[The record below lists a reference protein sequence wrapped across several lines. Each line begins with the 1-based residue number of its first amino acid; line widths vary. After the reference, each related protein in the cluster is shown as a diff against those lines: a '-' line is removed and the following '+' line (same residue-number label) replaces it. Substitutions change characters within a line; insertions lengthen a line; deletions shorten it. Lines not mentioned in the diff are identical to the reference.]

1 MDTSQTSTIEAPG
14 LRRKIGVAR
23 GALAWEGLWPRLA
36 PLMAF
41 VALFVAAAHLDLFAG
56 LEPWVHTG
64 LLAVLALALGG
75 LGWWRLRRFA
85 WPAREAAI
93 RRLER
98 DSGVPHRPLVAV
110 QDHLAAGEGDPMA
123 AALWDAH
130 RRREAARLAGL
141 ANKAA
146 HPGLATL
153 DTWAL
158 RLVPVLLLIVAI
170 TSAGGW
176 RSDRMEAAFT
186 PAFPPP
192 PPVVANLWIA
202 PPAYTGKPPIYL
214 DVNDRDKLLRV
225 PVGSKLAGFVDDV
238 RGRKPPQLAIDGKA
252 TEFATVGKGK
262 YQVEQIITEGKQI
275 SLQARGDEQARWKLH
290 VIPDLAPTIEFARPI
305 GVDKWSTKVEYIAG
319 DDFGVTG
326 VQLQIRLH
334 GSVLGDDALSDDAE
348 PEVLRID
355 LPVAGNSKKVSDT
368 FVRDLTSH
376 PWAGLKATVMLF
388 ASDAIGQKG
397 RSSVEVFL
405 LPERVFNDPTA
416 RALIVLRKALTRDP
430 KGFQVD
436 VADGMRMIQLR
447 PESYRD
453 DPVVQ
458 LGLRIGAARLA
469 PAGGKTD
476 VVDKD
481 NITETQKLL
490 WDLAMH
496 LESGATSDAERA
508 LEQARQELRDA
519 VQRQAGDE
527 EIERLIQQLY
537 DAMARWQRELAE
549 KMKDPEERR
558 RMQEQAEKMDPNNT
572 ITGDDLQKMLDKIR
586 EMAKNGD
593 REGAKRALEELRKMM
608 ENATPMMAQ
617 PGQQGQPGQQRGQ
630 QGQGNQ
636 QGREMMNQ
644 LDRLS
649 RRQNQ
654 LLGESEREGRQ
665 NQQGQRGQQ
674 GRQGQQGQRGQQG
687 QQGQG
692 QPGQGQQ
699 GQPGQGDGQWGE
711 QQRGQQEGLRRQLGD
726 LMNRLDENGM
736 PMPEALG
743 RAERSMREAEESL
756 RRGDPRDASRSQRRA
771 LDNLQ
776 QGMGDLAEQMRQ
788 RGPGSGQDLAE
799 IEERER
805 RGEDRDPLG
814 RSDGNYGDA
823 VDTGTDKVP
832 LELERQ
838 RSREILDELRRRAGE
853 QLRPKDE
860 LDYIDRLLK
869 TY

>member
-1 MDTSQTSTIEAPG
+1 MEASQTPTIKAPG
-14 LRRKIGVAR
+14 LGRKIGVAWT
-23 GALAWEGLWPRLA
+23 ALVWEGLWPRLV
-36 PLMAF
+36 PLLAF
-41 VALFVAAAHLDLFAG
+41 AALFVAAAHFDLFAG
-56 LEPWVHTG
+56 LEPWTHTG
-64 LLAVLALALGG
+64 LLVALALALAG
-75 LGWWRLRRFA
+75 LGWWELRNFA
-85 WPAREAAI
+85 WPAREAAV

-110 QDHLAAGEGDPMA
+110 QDRLAAGEGDPMA
-123 AALWDAH
+123 AALWDVH
-130 RRREAARLAGL
+130 RRREVERLAGL
-141 ANKAA
+141 GNKPA
-146 HPGLATL
+146 HPGLAAL
-153 DTWAL
+153 DGWAL
-158 RLVPVLLLIVAI
+158 RLVPVLLLIVAVA
-170 TSAGGW
+170 SAGGW
-176 RSDRMEAAFT
+176 RSDRMTAAFT

-238 RGRKPPQLAIDGKA
+238 RGRKPPLLAIDGKT
-252 TEFATVGKGK
+252 TEFTTVGKGK
-262 YQVEQIITEGKQI
+262 YQVEQVITEGKQI
-275 SLQARGDEQARWKLH
+275 ALQARGDEQARWKLH
-290 VIPDLAPTIEFARPI
+290 VIPDLAPTIEFSRPI
-305 GVDKWSTKVEYIAG
+305 GVDKWSTKIEYIAG

-334 GSVLGDDALSDDAE
+334 GSVLGDDALSSDEE

-376 PWAGLKATVMLF
+376 PWAGLKVTVMLF
-388 ASDAIGQKG
+388 ATDAIDQKG
-397 RSSVEVFL
+397 RSAVETFL

-430 KGFQVD
+430 KGYRAD
-436 VADGMRMIQLR
+436 VTDGMRMIQVK

-458 LGLRIGAARLA
+458 LGLRVGAARLA
-469 PAGGKTD
+469 QNG
-476 VVDKD
+476 DKE

-490 WDLAMH
+490 WDLAMR
-496 LESGATSDAERA
+496 LESGAMSEAEQA

-519 VQRQAGDE
+519 MQRQAGDE

-593 REGAKRALEELRKMM
+593 REGAKRLLEELRKMM

-617 PGQQGQPGQQRGQ
+617 PGQQRQPGQRGQ

-665 NQQGQRGQQ
+665 QQGQQGQRGQQ
-674 GRQGQQGQRGQQG
+674 GRQGQQGQGQQP
-687 QQGQG
+687 GQG
-692 QPGQGQQ
+692 QPGQGQ
-699 GQPGQGDGQWGE
+699 GQPGDGQWGE

-726 LMNRLDENGM
+726 LMRRLDENGM
-736 PMPEALG
+736 PMPESLG
-743 RAERSMREAEESL
+743 RAERSMREAEDSL
-756 RRGDPRDASRSQRRA
+756 RRGDPREASRSQRRA

-776 QGMGDLAEQMRQ
+776 QGMGDMAEQMRQ
-788 RGPGSGQDLAE
+788 RGPGNAQDLAE

-838 RSREILDELRRRAGE
+838 RSREILDELRRRAGD